1 MYPLFAETVSS
12 IRPKIPVQV
21 LPGKAS
27 LTRFTFLS
35 CLPEP
40 NSQLNQSDY
49 VSRWTTP
56 SGEMFKITILGFE
69 QFTVLQGTDQE
80 GRQLTLLR
88 VAKLS
93 YQDAGNYTCEV
104 KSSSAPAQSPW
115 LSASVEL
122 QLEGEDTCIVIP

>member
-1 MYPLFAETVSS
+1 
-12 IRPKIPVQV
+12 
-21 LPGKAS
+21 
-27 LTRFTFLS
+27 
-35 CLPEP
+35 
-40 NSQLNQSDY
+40 
-49 VSRWTTP
+49 
-56 SGEMFKITILGFE
+56 MFKTTILGFE
-69 QFTVLQGTDQE
+69 RFTVLQGTDQE

-88 VAKLS
+88 MAKLS